1 MNRSHFL
8 YGRALSLSLQGACL
22 LTLLAGIFNPLSLNA
37 APEQSDSEQTKSDQ
51 KPAQKTPEQAELDK
65 PRLVLKNG
73 SIFMVLD
80 LDGTMSGG
88 PSAPYGLYLND
99 TRYLSGLTLS
109 ANGEALKALSSTT
122 KDGYKAS
129 FNYKTQGELNIDRE
143 IVIGNSSPERSAYV
157 VEQLTVKNNSANA
170 KKIELT
176 VKFNFDF
183 KDMFE
188 VRGQARKS
196 HGTAKTELTAEQ
208 AKCRYT
214 GLDGQILTSAMQFSK
229 PTALTNNSATYK
241 IELQPGASQTIELA
255 VSPEPSEQS
264 APAKSTI
271 DFTAHKKLAEQDFKN
286 WQRNNVSITCDNP
299 SLNQVFAQAVR
310 DLYLLKITTPKGPG
324 FAAGLPWYSVAFG
337 RDQVITALQI
347 LDFAPDS
354 AKQIIR
360 LLANY
365 QGKKDDKFTEETP
378 GKIMHELRTGEMART
393 REIPFIPYYGTVD
406 ATPLWLVLVNRYVES
421 TGDIELARSLWPN
434 IEAALTYLKANT
446 PNDFLFYGKPA
457 SDGKEPAL
465 TNQAWKDSGDS
476 VMHKDGKLAKP
487 PIAICEVQGYLYDAW
502 ISGAALAEKLG
513 KIEEAT
519 QLRKRATKLKAHFK
533 QSFWL
538 PDQNYVALAIDGT
551 AQPCSVVASN
561 PGHLL
566 NSGIIDQS
574 DAIAIAQRLLKSD
587 MFSGWGIRTLSSS
600 EKAYDPASYHNGS
613 IWPHDNALI
622 VSGMRKRG
630 LHIDAAKV
638 TTPLLEVAMQSKDKR
653 LPELFCGYPREQE
666 ATPRPYAV
674 SCVPQLWCVGSVFN
688 MVQSLSGLSNSKQGI
703 QIDSHPQ
710 LPQGVTWLKM
720 EIPDSS
726 RKRLSI
732 VQIKRQGTDE
742 NTATVTV
749 QDLGQ

>member
-1 MNRSHFL
+1 MNHSLFL
-8 YGRALSLSLQGACL
+8 PIARGTCL
-22 LTLLAGIFNPLSLNA
+22 LILLAGTLVPQTICA
-37 APEQSDSEQTKSDQ
+37 ASDPEKTSQA
-51 KPAQKTPEQAELDK
+51 KPEQKTPEQAELDK

-99 TRYLSGLTLS
+99 TRYLSGLTFS
-109 ANGEALKALSSTT
+109 ANGEALKALSSNT

-129 FNYKTQGELNIDRE
+129 FKYKTKDGLNIDRE
-143 IVIGNSSPERSAYV
+143 IVIGNIRANHSALV
-157 VEQLTVKNNSANA
+157 VEQLTVNNNSTQA
-170 KKIELT
+170 KVIDLAI
-176 VKFNFDF
+176 KFNFDF

-188 VRGQARKS
+188 VRGQARKT
-196 HGTAKTELTAEQ
+196 HGTAKTETTAEQ
-208 AKCRYT
+208 AKSRYT
-214 GLDGQILTSAMQFSK
+214 GLDGQTLSSAIQFSK
-229 PTALTNNSATYK
+229 PSELTNNLARYK
-241 IELQPGASQTIELA
+241 IELQPGARQTIQLA
-255 VSPEPSEQS
+255 VMPEPSKKS
-264 APAKSTI
+264 APENSAI
-271 DFTAHKKLAEQDFKN
+271 DFASHKLLADQDFEN
-286 WQRNNVSITCDNP
+286 WQKNNIAITCDNP

-310 DLYLLKITTPKGPG
+310 DLYLLKITTPRGPG

-354 AKQIIR
+354 AKQIIE

-365 QGKKDDKFTEETP
+365 QGKKEDKFTEETP

-421 TGDIELARSLWPN
+421 TGDVELARSLWPN

-457 SDGKEPAL
+457 VDGKEPAL

-513 KIEEAT
+513 KVEEAT
-519 QLRKRATKLKAHFK
+519 ELRTRAKKLKEHFK

-538 PDQNYVALAIDGT
+538 PEHYVALAIDGT

-566 NSGIIDQS
+566 NSGIIDEPQ
-574 DAIAIAQRLLKSD
+574 AVTIAQRLLKSD
-587 MFSGWGIRTLSSS
+587 MFSGWGIRTLSSN

-622 VSGMRKRG
+622 VSGMRKRD
-630 LHIDAAKV
+630 LHAEAAKV
-638 TTPLLEVAMQSKDKR
+638 ITPLLEVAMQSKDKR
-653 LPELFCGYPREQE
+653 LPELFCGYPRAQE
-666 ATPRPYAV
+666 TTPRPYAV

-688 MVQSLSGLSNSKQGI
+688 MVQNLSGLSNSKQGV
-703 QIDSHPQ
+703 QIGSHPQ

-726 RKRLSI
+726 RKRLNI
-732 VQIKRQGTDE
+732 VQIKRQGKSE
-742 NTATVTV
+742 LCTATVTV